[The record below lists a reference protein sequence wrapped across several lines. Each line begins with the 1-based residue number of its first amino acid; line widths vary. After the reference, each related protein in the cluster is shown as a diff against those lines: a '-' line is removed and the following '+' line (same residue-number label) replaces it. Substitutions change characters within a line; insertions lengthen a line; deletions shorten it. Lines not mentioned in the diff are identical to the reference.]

1 MYRPDTSDGKPP
13 EERTAVGKRA
23 DALQLAVL
31 GLLHDAPMHGYELR
45 KQVNALLGWGRAFSY
60 GTLYPCLKD
69 LVHRGFLAE
78 DSPGEA
84 AAAHLGGRRSKIVYK
99 LTPEGKERFADLLA
113 QAGPSAWDDEQFGVH
128 FAFFARAD
136 AATRMRILEGRR
148 IRLQER
154 LDKFRSALQRTRE
167 RLDAYTLEL
176 QSHGLESVER
186 EVRWL
191 DELIAVERR
200 DHRAERSTRRVTR
213 GHREDS
219 VTTQGSQRG
228 DEPSATGN
236 TAPPPR
242 RGRAPRRRAGDPP
255 SRPAE

>member
-1 MYRPDTSDGKPP
+1 M
-13 EERTAVGKRA
+13 GKRA
-23 DALQLAVL
+23 EALELAVL

-60 GTLYPCLKD
+60 GTLYPCLKE
-69 LVHRGFLAE
+69 LVRRGFLAE

-113 QAGPSAWDDEQFGVH
+113 QAGPSSWDDEQFGVH

-148 IRLQER
+148 TRLQER
-154 LDKFRSALQRTRE
+154 LEQFRSALQRTRE

-191 DELIAVERR
+191 DELIAVERQGDER
-200 DHRAERSTRRVTR
+200 TERSTRRVARKGSEEPRATPGSEWR
-213 GHREDS
+213 GEL
-219 VTTQGSQRG
+219 
-228 DEPSATGN
+228 PSATENAARATKRG
-236 TAPPPR
+236 TAS
-242 RGRAPRRRAGDPP
+242 RRRAGALP